1 MSLIHKE
8 ESFVTVPISEECV
21 ISTTLLSP
29 PRSAEQL
36 KRLLR
41 SLYMNVN
48 LWQKV
53 HQKFFLHGVVGFVS
67 IGCIKVRH
75 SAQSSNQSNFDH
87 CMCKYSLLR
96 LHFAAWAG
104 NHYYAEQAIHMNGFH
119 GRTLRMDWLCFKGTK
134 FRLSKTNRLKVMTIR
149 KCWWDRDVS
158 RGTSSES
165 HGSCFI

>member
-1 MSLIHKE
+1 MCRFYYTSFPPEVRRAVEKAAEVPVYECKPVTKSSPEIFPSWCGRLCFYWLHKGT
-8 ESFVTVPISEECV
+8 SQCPTVKVQTSQTLTTACA
-21 ISTTLLSP
+21 STPCSGCTLLG
-29 PRSAEQL
+29 A
-36 KRLLR
+36 
-41 SLYMNVN
+41 
-48 LWQKV
+48 
-53 HQKFFLHGVVGFVS
+53 
-67 IGCIKVRH
+67 
-75 SAQSSNQSNFDH
+75 
-87 CMCKYSLLR
+87 
-96 LHFAAWAG
+96 AG